1 MRFIKAS
8 IATLFSLVVI
18 FPIIY
23 TISASFF
30 TYADFTSIP
39 AKLLPSS
46 FYLENYVRAFAETSL
61 ARFLANSFVTATLG
75 MLLRMGIS
83 IGAAYAF
90 TFFTF
95 KGRDLLFFVVIAT
108 MLLPSDALIL
118 ANYSTI
124 RTLGLTDTYLGIIS
138 TKLLSPTHIF
148 MLRQYFK
155 TMSREYREAALIEGC
170 SDARFITT
178 LLLPI
183 SKAVVITLGI
193 HSFSNIFNDYLWPLL
208 VTNKEGMRTV
218 QVGLTML
225 GFSENLDYGP
235 QFAAIAL
242 LMIPIVIA
250 FIIMHSPIQ
259 NSVSSRF
266 AGR

>member
-8 IATLFSLVVI
+8 LATLFSLVVI

-46 FYLENYVRAFAETSL
+46 LYLENYIRAFAETSL

-95 KGRDLLFFVVIAT
+95 KGRDVLFFVVIAT

>member
-1 MRFIKAS
+1 
-8 IATLFSLVVI
+8 
-18 FPIIY
+18 
-23 TISASFF
+23 
-30 TYADFTSIP
+30 
-39 AKLLPSS
+39 
-46 FYLENYVRAFAETSL
+46 
-61 ARFLANSFVTATLG
+61 
-75 MLLRMGIS
+75 
-83 IGAAYAF
+83 
-90 TFFTF
+90 
-95 KGRDLLFFVVIAT
+95 
-108 MLLPSDALIL
+108 
-118 ANYSTI
+118 
-124 RTLGLTDTYLGIIS
+124 
-138 TKLLSPTHIF
+138 
-148 MLRQYFK
+148 
-155 TMSREYREAALIEGC
+155 
-170 SDARFITT
+170 
-178 LLLPI
+178 
-183 SKAVVITLGI
+183 LGI

>member
-1 MRFIKAS
+1 
-8 IATLFSLVVI
+8 
-18 FPIIY
+18 
-23 TISASFF
+23 
-30 TYADFTSIP
+30 
-39 AKLLPSS
+39 
-46 FYLENYVRAFAETSL
+46 
-61 ARFLANSFVTATLG
+61 